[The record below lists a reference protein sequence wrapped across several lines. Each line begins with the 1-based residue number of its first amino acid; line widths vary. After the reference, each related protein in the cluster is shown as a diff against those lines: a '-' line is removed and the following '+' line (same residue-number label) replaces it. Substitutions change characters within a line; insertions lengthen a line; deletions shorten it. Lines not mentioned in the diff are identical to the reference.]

1 MNSELNEEAVEMN
14 EEDDDEDEE
23 EPRERDDDEGE
34 EGFSVLSDLPVEM
47 SERRPTCRR
56 CW

>member
-14 EEDDDEDEE
+14 EDDDEDEE
-23 EPRERDDDEGE
+23 EPKERDDGD

>member
-14 EEDDDEDEE
+14 EDDDEDEE
-23 EPRERDDDEGE
+23 EPKERDDGDDGE